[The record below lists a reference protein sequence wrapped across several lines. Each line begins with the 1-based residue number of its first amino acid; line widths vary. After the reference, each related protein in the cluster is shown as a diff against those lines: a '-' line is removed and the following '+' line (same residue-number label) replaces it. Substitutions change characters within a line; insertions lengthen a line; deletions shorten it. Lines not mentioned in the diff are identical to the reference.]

1 MEKYADN
8 TGTPLMASGR
18 TRVNIFQYTKSD
30 TGVLR
35 LSKDGTLNLNLML
48 YENENSGKYR
58 VSLYKNN
65 ENITINGKDYI
76 ETELA
81 DGYLYTYSVQIDN
94 ITRGDFIYAAIHKN
108 TGENFEEYASFDMTQ
123 PKLVVNSDFEVKEPE
138 RPAGTDNSSD
148 TSDSTPQEITSNGA
162 VVKNT
167 SFTIKLLG
175 YIE

>member
-1 MEKYADN
+1 
-8 TGTPLMASGR
+8 MASGR
-18 TRVNIFQYTKSD
+18 TRVNIFQNTKSD

-175 YIE
+175 YIQ